1 MQLYRI
7 PVWLL
12 PLSSCTVHRP
22 SGDQT
27 EDSLQCQRTYYE
39 TFSPLAIDQLSY
51 LFCLLQEVSYSMRVS
66 HLLLILFIEFF
77 IISVISDGFVN
88 FKVLQMQMD
97 NGKTVF
103 SYQILIAIEINNSAY
118 VSQDA
123 GCLTCVALLQ
133 VLFRLC

>member
-1 MQLYRI
+1 
-7 PVWLL
+7 
-12 PLSSCTVHRP
+12 
-22 SGDQT
+22 
-27 EDSLQCQRTYYE
+27 
-39 TFSPLAIDQLSY
+39 
-51 LFCLLQEVSYSMRVS
+51 MRVS